1 MIEIWRADTRLLVA
15 PAHSARG
22 FSRTQMAMSGHQ
34 AAFCAFLPR
43 APRVQIEFTIPTEPT
58 HTIQKII
65 YMEKSKVNI
74 GHNGVNGLLELIGQ
88 ED

>member
-22 FSRTQMAMSGHQ
+22 FSRTQMAMGGHQ

-65 YMEKSKVNI
+65 YMK
-74 GHNGVNGLLELIGQ
+74 L
-88 ED
+88 